1 MALRKNWFSG
11 SGFAA
16 VSYARRC
23 PAFVRTAIA
32 GIGIAARSARCA
44 MTKLLLFLP
53 SMDIAEGFRAALSSS
68 ETLLPGDWVVFEPT
82 PATTGSDHLV
92 SSD

>member
-1 MALRKNWFSG
+1 
-11 SGFAA
+11 
-16 VSYARRC
+16 
-23 PAFVRTAIA
+23 
-32 GIGIAARSARCA
+32 